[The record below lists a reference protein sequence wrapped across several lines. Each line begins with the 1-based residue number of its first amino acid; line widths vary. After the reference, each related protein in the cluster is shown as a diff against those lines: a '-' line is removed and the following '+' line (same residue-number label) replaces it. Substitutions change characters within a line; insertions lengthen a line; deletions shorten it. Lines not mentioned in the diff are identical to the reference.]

1 MNLHTNLIPFTK
13 WITELNGKLKTIKL
27 WSIAVEN
34 LGDLGFGGHIL
45 DTISKGCSID
55 KKASLSF
62 I

>member
-1 MNLHTNLIPFTK
+1 MNLYTNLIPFTK

-27 WSIAVEN
+27 QSITVEN
-34 LGDLGFGGHIL
+34 LGGLGFGGHIL

-55 KKASLSF
+55 KKASLNF